1 MLPMPSKVRPKLNST
16 PDKNEGSINGRT
28 ALGQAF
34 AKKFFLNLNSKDGNK
49 ESMASILFKSINQEG
64 GNLAKALKSIVAKK
78 YVEKVEYEIK
88 FHFLR

>member
-1 MLPMPSKVRPKLNST
+1 M
-16 PDKNEGSINGRT
+16 
-28 ALGQAF
+28 GQAF

>member
-1 MLPMPSKVRPKLNST
+1 
-16 PDKNEGSINGRT
+16 
-28 ALGQAF
+28 
-34 AKKFFLNLNSKDGNK
+34 
-49 ESMASILFKSINQEG
+49 MASILFKSINQEG